1 MHGNL
6 SCFSMDWW
14 RRKTPAKNF
23 LRFPLLND
31 QGMWRDSSKSEISSC
46 CCSVTQSCATLCDP
60 MGCSTWG
67 LPVLHH
73 LPEFAQTSVHWV
85 GDAIQPS
92 HPLLPPSP
100 LALNLSQHPASFLM
114 NQDLF
119 SYDFRSVEDIRVKQG
134 VPGIIPLQTGH
145 INGKH
150 FSRAHLCCVR
160 FSVEEM

>member
-1 MHGNL
+1 MCCKLIKCQITWGLWIDHWICKCVGH
-6 SCFSMDWW
+6 SWFGW
-14 RRKTPAKNF
+14 
-23 LRFPLLND
+23 LRAY
-31 QGMWRDSSKSEISSC
+31 C
-46 CCSVTQSCATLCDP
+46 CCSVAQSCLTLYDP
-60 MGCSTWG
+60 MDCSTPG
-67 LPVLHH
+67 FPVLPC